1 MPDYPSRLIRER
13 ELLDGR
19 KVVIRPIRA
28 DDDLLEQDFLRTGVS
43 GESRYMRFH
52 KWVGAPSDKL
62 IHFLTDIDYDR
73 HMAFV
78 CVHGEGD
85 DAEVCGEARY
95 VVNPD
100 DKSCEFGVV
109 IADAWRFGL
118 GARYH
123 ATPQWDL
130 RFGTMYD
137 QSPIRSADLRTPRL
151 PDQDR
156 VWATVGTSYHLT
168 KAFDIDLA
176 YAHRFMVGSAKTNMD
191 ATGEN
196 TDLGGLKGSYDNMGD
211 IVSAQINYAW

>member
-1 MPDYPSRLIRER
+1 MPDYPSRLVRER
-13 ELLDGR
+13 KLLDGR
-19 KVVIRPIRA
+19 KVAIRPIRA
-28 DDDLLEQDFLRTGVS
+28 DDDLLERDFLRTGVS

-109 IADAWRFGL
+109 IADAWRKSGIAGL
-118 GARYH
+118 LMEA
-123 ATPQWDL
+123 L
-130 RFGTMYD
+130 
-137 QSPIRSADLRTPRL
+137 IRSARGHGLTSMEGLVLRNNPPMLRFARAL
-151 PDQDR
+151 GFEVHSSPEDP
-156 VWATVGTSYHLT
+156 LT
-168 KAFDIDLA
+168 LRIVKAL
-176 YAHRFMVGSAKTNMD
+176 
-191 ATGEN
+191 
-196 TDLGGLKGSYDNMGD
+196 
-211 IVSAQINYAW
+211 